1 MPRFEVGVEAVVVV
15 VVVVEE
21 ESREVLTDEGDG
33 GSADVVLRGVSEVV
47 DA

>member
-1 MPRFEVGVEAVVVV
+1 MPRFDDIVVVV

-33 GSADVVLRGVSEVV
+33 GSADVMLRGASEEV